1 MKEEKIEDLIN
12 KLEQI
17 SQEMENENLSLDESI
32 EKFKEGTKLANLANK
47 KITEAEQKV
56 KMLLTDENNEL
67 KEIDF
72 NN

>member
-17 SQEMENENLSLDESI
+17 AQEMENENLSLDESI

-56 KMLLTDENNEL
+56 KMLLADENNEL

>member
-32 EKFKEGTKLANLANK
+32 EKFKEGTRLANLANK

-56 KMLLTDENNEL
+56 KMLLADENNEL

>member
-56 KMLLTDENNEL
+56 KMLLADENNEL

>member
-32 EKFKEGTKLANLANK
+32 EKFKEGTRLANLANK
-47 KITEAEQKV
+47 KITEAEKKV